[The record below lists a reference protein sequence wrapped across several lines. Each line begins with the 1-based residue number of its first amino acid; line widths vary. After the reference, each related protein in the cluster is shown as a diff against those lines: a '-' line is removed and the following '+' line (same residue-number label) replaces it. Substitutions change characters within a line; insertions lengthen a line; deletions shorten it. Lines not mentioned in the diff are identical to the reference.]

1 MNVQALTKAPVE
13 LFQKAKVFA
22 DKNSPS
28 ILTGLAVAGVISTTV
43 MAIKATPKAEKLLLE
58 AKIAKMDYIEYDKI
72 AEHPEILLKDTPL
85 PDLTALETLR
95 IVGMTYGPT
104 VLMGGATIGC
114 ILGANSINLKRNAA
128 LAASYALTS
137 DTLRDY
143 KAKTK
148 ELLGEKKEQKISDA
162 VTGDKIKRT
171 PVSTDK
177 LVRTGRGETLCF
189 EPWSGRYFL
198 SDIEYIRKI
207 INDMNVMLINQ
218 SFITMNELYYAL
230 DLPETKIG
238 DQIGWEVE
246 NGKLVEP
253 LFTSTL
259 TEDNTPCLV
268 LDFQVAPK
276 YGVK

>member
-1 MNVQALTKAPVE
+1 MNVQALTKAPVDAFNK
-13 LFQKAKVFA
+13 LKVFA

-28 ILTGLAVAGVISTTV
+28 ILTGLAVAGVISTAV
-43 MAIKATPKAEKLLLE
+43 MAIKATPKAEKLLLQ
-58 AKIAKMDYIEYDKI
+58 AKIAKMDSIEYDKI
-72 AEHPEILLKDTPL
+72 AEHPEIVLQDTPL

-95 IVGMTYGPT
+95 IVGTTYGPT
-104 VLMGGATIGC
+104 ALMGAATIGC

-143 KAKTK
+143 KTKTK
-148 ELLGEKKEQKISDA
+148 ELLGEKKEQKIADA
-162 VTGDKIKRT
+162 TTGEKVKRN
-171 PVSTDK
+171 PMSTDK
-177 LVRTGRGETLCF
+177 LVRTGRGDTLCY
-189 EPWSGRYFL
+189 EPLSGRYFL

-218 SFITMNELYYAL
+218 SFITINELYYAL

-238 DQIGWEVE
+238 DEIGWEVE
-246 NGKLVEP
+246 NGRLIEP

-268 LDFQVAPK
+268 LDFQVGPK